1 MNSNNNLPR
10 PIELLAP
17 AKNLEQG
24 IIAIDH
30 GADAL
35 YIGANE
41 FGARQA
47 AGNSIDD
54 IAQLA
59 AYAHQFGARVY
70 VTVNTI
76 VYEHELA
83 AAKQLLRSIVKAKVD
98 AILVQDMAVVEMM
111 KEIAQEPEMK
121 TMRMP
126 ELHAS
131 TQTDN
136 RSAEKAAWLTSIGF
150 SRVVL
155 ARELST
161 EEIRTIHKAV
171 PQTELEVFVHGALC
185 VSYSGACY
193 ASHHCFGRSANR
205 GECAQF
211 CRLAF
216 DLKDSRGD
224 IIRRASHLLSL
235 KDMNQLDRLEEI
247 IAAGASSLKIEGRLK
262 DAAYVKNV
270 VAAYS
275 KQLNKIIE
283 ENPGKYR
290 RSSWGKVEYSFTP
303 NLAKTFNR
311 GFTHYFLDGRR
322 DDISSFDTPKAMG
335 EYVGYVK
342 EIRRGSFNVAG
353 TAMFANGDGLC
364 FFTPDHKLHGFRV
377 NRVENNRLFPL
388 SMPEELKAGMA
399 LYRNNDMVFE
409 RAMESKTAE
418 RKIDIDFTIGV
429 DCGKIVLEA
438 EDEAGRKAFTTLDE
452 PLQEAKKPQAD
463 NIIRQLEKLGNTH
476 FRARNTKLEGGVA
489 GMFIPSSKLAA
500 MRREVLDMI
509 EEQPIE
515 MEDVSEKLKK
525 TYGRCN
531 GNNDNDKTGDNG
543 KTGDNSKTGKT
554 QYIDAEKINAA
565 NVANHR
571 AEAFYEEHGV
581 KHAAAAFELT
591 DGARPN
597 AKIYGTPHVNTP
609 LMTCRYC
616 LRYAMGFCVKRGG
629 KQPTWKEPLLLESSD
644 GRQVKLVFNCAKC
657 QMEVY
662 AQD

>member
-1 MNSNNNLPR
+1 MNQNKIQPR
-10 PIELLAP
+10 HIELLAP

-30 GADAL
+30 GADAV

-47 AGNSIDD
+47 AGNSIED
-54 IAQLA
+54 IAELA
-59 AYAHQFGARVY
+59 KYAHKFGARVY

-83 AAKQLLRSIVKAKVD
+83 NAKQLLRHIVRAGVD

-111 KEIAQEPEMK
+111 REIASEPEMQGL
-121 TMRMP
+121 RMP

-136 RSAEKAAWLTSIGF
+136 RSAEKAAWLTSVGF

-155 ARELST
+155 ARELSLD
-161 EEIRTIHKAV
+161 EIRKVHKAV
-171 PQTELEVFVHGALC
+171 PHTELEVFVHGALC

-224 IIRRASHLLSL
+224 TIRRASHLLSL
-235 KDMNQLDRLEEI
+235 KDMKQLDRLEDI
-247 IAAGASSLKIEGRLK
+247 IEAGATSLKIEGRLK

-275 KQLNKIIE
+275 QQLDEIIE
-283 ENPGKYR
+283 DNPGKYC
-290 RSSWGKVEYSFTP
+290 RSSWGKAEYTFIP

-364 FFTPDHKLHGFRV
+364 FFTPDRKLHGFRV
-377 NRVENNRLFPL
+377 NRVENNRLFTL

-418 RKIDIDFTIGV
+418 RKLSLDMTIGV

-438 EDEAGRKAFTTLDE
+438 IDETGRKAFATLDE
-452 PLQEAKKPQAD
+452 PLQEAQKPQSE
-463 NIIRQLEKLGNTH
+463 NIICQLEKLGNTM
-476 FRARNTKLEGGVA
+476 FRPGNTRLDGGVA
-489 GMFIPSSKLAA
+489 SLFIPSSKLAA
-500 MRREVLDMI
+500 MRREVIAQI
-509 EEQPIE
+509 EEQPIDMGGNAE
-515 MEDVSEKLKK
+515 VQKK
-525 TYGRCN
+525 AYASKENNT
-531 GNNDNDKTGDNG
+531 GNKRV
-543 KTGDNSKTGKT
+543 
-554 QYIDAEKINAA
+554 IEAEKIDAA

-591 DGARPN
+591 DGARSG
-597 AKIYGTPHVNTP
+597 AKTYGTPHANTP

-629 KQPTWKEPLLLESSD
+629 KQPTWKGPLFLESTD
-644 GRQVKLVFNCAKC
+644 GRQVRLTFNCAKC

-662 AQD
+662 ATD

>member
-1 MNSNNNLPR
+1 MNTNNNNIPR

-24 IIAIDH
+24 IMAIDH
-30 GADAL
+30 GADAV

-47 AGNSIDD
+47 AGNSIED

-70 VTVNTI
+70 VTINTI
-76 VYEHELA
+76 IYEHELA
-83 AAKQLLRSIVKAKVD
+83 NAKLLLRRIVKAGID

-111 KEIAQEPEMK
+111 KEIAAETEM
-121 TMRMP
+121 RGVSMP

-136 RSAEKAAWLTSIGF
+136 RTAEKATWLSSIGF

-155 ARELST
+155 ARELSID
-161 EEIRTIHKAV
+161 EIKAIHKAV

-216 DLKDSRGD
+216 DLKDNRGD
-224 IIRRASHLLSL
+224 VIRKASHLLSL
-235 KDMNQLDRLEEI
+235 KDMNQLDRLEDI
-247 IAAGASSLKIEGRLK
+247 IDAGATSLKIEGRLK

-270 VAAYS
+270 VAAYNQ
-275 KQLNKIIE
+275 KLNDIIE
-283 ENPGKYR
+283 NNPGVYC
-290 RSSWGKVEYSFTP
+290 RSSRGKSEYTFVP
-303 NLAKTFNR
+303 NLDKTFNR

-342 EIRRGSFNVAG
+342 EIRRDSFNVAG

-364 FFTPDHKLHGFRV
+364 FFTQDHKLHGFRV

-388 SMPEELKAGMA
+388 SMPENLKAGMA
-399 LYRNNDMVFE
+399 LYRNNDIVFE
-409 RAMESKTAE
+409 RAMEGKTAE
-418 RKIDIDFTIGV
+418 RKLDIDMTIGV

-438 EDEAGRKAFTTLDE
+438 EDEAGRKAFCTLDE
-452 PLQEAKKPQAD
+452 PLQEAQKPQSD
-463 NIIRQLEKLGNTH
+463 NIIRQLEKLGNTQ
-476 FRARNTKLEGGVA
+476 FRPRKTKLEGGV
-489 GMFIPSSKLAA
+489 GNMFIPSSRLAA
-500 MRREVLDMI
+500 MRRNVIALI
-509 EEQPIE
+509 EEQPINIGE
-515 MEDVSEKLKK
+515 TPDASKL
-525 TYGRCN
+525 TYS
-531 GNNDNDKTGDNG
+531 NNESCTNKR
-543 KTGDNSKTGKT
+543 KHA
-554 QYIDAEKINAA
+554 IDAEKINVA

-571 AEAFYEEHGV
+571 TEAFYEEHGV

-591 DGARPN
+591 DN
-597 AKIYGTPHVNTP
+597 AYSSKRIYGTPHTNMP

-616 LRYAMGFCVKRGG
+616 LRYAMGYCVKRGG

-644 GRQVKLVFNCAKC
+644 GRQVRLVFNCAKC
-657 QMEVY
+657 QMEIY
-662 AQD
+662 AL

>member
-1 MNSNNNLPR
+1 MNQNNNSLPR

-30 GADAL
+30 GADAV

-54 IAQLA
+54 IAELA
-59 AYAHQFGARVY
+59 RYAHKFGARVY

-76 VYEHELA
+76 VYEHELPN
-83 AAKQLLRSIVKAKVD
+83 AKQLLRHIVKAGVD

-111 KEIAQEPEMK
+111 SEIASEPEMK
-121 TMRMP
+121 GLHMP

-136 RSAEKAAWLTSIGF
+136 RTAEKAAWLTSVGF

-155 ARELST
+155 ARELSLD
-161 EEIRTIHKAV
+161 EIREVHKAV

-216 DLKDSRGD
+216 DLKDSRGET
-224 IIRRASHLLSL
+224 IRRASHLLSL
-235 KDMNQLDRLEEI
+235 KDMMQLDRLEEI
-247 IAAGASSLKIEGRLK
+247 VKAGATSLKIEGRLK

-270 VAAYS
+270 VADYS
-275 KQLNKIIE
+275 QQLNEIIE
-283 ENPGKYR
+283 ANPEKYR
-290 RSSWGKVEYSFTP
+290 RSSWGKAEYTFIP
-303 NLAKTFNR
+303 NLDKTFNR

-364 FFTPDHKLHGFRV
+364 FFTPDRKLHGFRV

-409 RAMESKTAE
+409 RAMQSKTAE
-418 RKIDIDFTIGV
+418 RKLALDMTISV
-429 DCGKIVLEA
+429 DCGKIILEA
-438 EDEAGRKAFTTLDE
+438 VDETGRKAFTSLDE
-452 PLQEAKKPQAD
+452 PLQDAQKPQTD
-463 NIIRQLEKLGNTH
+463 NIIRQLEKLGNTM
-476 FRARNTKLEGGVA
+476 FRPGNIRLMGGVA
-489 GMFIPSSKLAA
+489 GFFIPSSKLAT
-500 MRREVLDMI
+500 MRREVLAQI
-509 EEQPIE
+509 EEQSIDTDE
-515 MEDVSEKLKK
+515 NKGRQKQTV
-525 TYGRCN
+525 YGI
-531 GNNDNDKTGDNG
+531 NDNNAGHKR
-543 KTGDNSKTGKT
+543 
-554 QYIDAEKINAA
+554 YLEAEKIDAA
-565 NVANHR
+565 NVSNHR

-591 DGARPN
+591 DGARSG
-597 AKIYGTPHVNTP
+597 AKTYGTPRANTP

-629 KQPTWKEPLLLESSD
+629 KQPTWKEPLFLESTD
-644 GRQVKLVFNCAKC
+644 GRQVRLTFNCAKC
-657 QMEVY
+657 QMEIY
-662 AQD
+662 ATD